1 MIFILK
7 LQRQSPSSRNPSA
20 LLFPGCQ
27 PHTCTG
33 LQLRVCSPPSLR
45 TRLWC
50 TMILLLTF
58 QGCPGATSSF
68 IASPLTSSTN
78 VLLKSSHFASHFFCL
93 SDYFLFCRM
102 FGGRE
107 MAFFYSRVTSSLL
120 SGQQEAI
127 QTVCSLLREDRGLQE
142 LGGYFCRCHMKHE

>member
-33 LQLRVCSPPSLR
+33 LQLRVCSLSSLR

-50 TMILLLTF
+50 TMILLLTS

-78 VLLKSSHFASHFFCL
+78 VLLRSSHFASHFFCL
-93 SDYFLFCRM
+93 SDCFVFVVCLVPGKWHFSTRASPPHYCRV
-102 FGGRE
+102 
-107 MAFFYSRVTSSLL
+107 SRRRFRRSAPCCERT
-120 SGQQEAI
+120 EA
-127 QTVCSLLREDRGLQE
+127 
-142 LGGYFCRCHMKHE
+142 CRN